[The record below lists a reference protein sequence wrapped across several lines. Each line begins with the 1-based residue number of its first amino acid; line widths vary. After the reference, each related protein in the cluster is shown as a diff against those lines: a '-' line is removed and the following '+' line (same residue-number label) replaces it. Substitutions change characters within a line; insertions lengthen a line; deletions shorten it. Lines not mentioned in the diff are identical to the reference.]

1 MPYKK
6 KRRILARKEATTAH
20 TPAPTSD
27 HVESEPD
34 LNGPDLSSAQA
45 SDYEDVEELDQRMDR
60 QSSPGIPTQQLLH
73 GFQSL
78 ARERGDKIL
87 FLEQQLRLAQKNVE
101 VKDRALSEQAH
112 SYNHSP
118 PNDLTP
124 REEGGGDTQHSG
136 SAWGGLRGGPVSTS
150 TPAYAPTGDN
160 RRQQ

>member
-6 KRRILARKEATTAH
+6 KRRILARKEATTGH
-20 TPAPTSD
+20 TPATTAD

-60 QSSPGIPTQQLLH
+60 HSSPGIPTQQLLR

-101 VKDRALSEQAH
+101 FKDRALSEQAH

-118 PNDLTP
+118 RNDLTP
-124 REEGGGDTQHSG
+124 TEDGVGDIQHSCTDV
-136 SAWGGLRGGPVSTS
+136 GGLPPV
-150 TPAYAPTGDN
+150 PFQLP
-160 RRQQ
+160 